1 MSPMHEC
8 IIGIGS
14 NIEPEKNIGLA
25 IEMIRRDFE
34 VVSVS
39 ELVCTS
45 PIGIPDQPD
54 FLNGALKVRVSV
66 EKESFVTYLKK
77 VEDLLHRDRTLPKY
91 GPRTIDLDV
100 VVWDGEIVDPDYYRR
115 DFLKK
120 SVDAIR

>member
-1 MSPMHEC
+1 MSRLHEC

-25 IEMIRRDFE
+25 IEMIGRDYE

-39 ELVCTS
+39 ELVRTS

-54 FLNGALKVRVSV
+54 FLNGAIKVRVSV
-66 EKESFVTYLKK
+66 EKESLVKHLKK
-77 VEDLLHRDRTLPKY
+77 VEDLLQRDRMLPKY
-91 GPRTIDLDV
+91 GPRTIDLDI
-100 VVWDGEIVDPDYYRR
+100 VVWDGEIVDSDYYRR

-120 SVDAIR
+120 SVDEIR